1 MRYEVFSHLHGGVV
15 NGALPSLTKSVEKSA
30 SPFQRPMHA
39 QTSLQSRTNQC
50 LAIICISTSRQQR
63 ARELQ
68 LTLDS
73 DTQFRTQKKKEEKE
87 KFINTATVASPFF
100 FLARPVSPSAKAEA
114 KFKYRKSLEHPGNE
128 QFHEHQNG
136 PYSVKEPGM
145 RAVPGWMRACAA
157 LLMLRPLGG
166 WANG

>member
-100 FLARPVSPSAKAEA
+100 FSFSTRFPISE
-114 KFKYRKSLEHPGNE
+114 
-128 QFHEHQNG
+128 
-136 PYSVKEPGM
+136 
-145 RAVPGWMRACAA
+145 
-157 LLMLRPLGG
+157 GG
-166 WANG
+166 SKI